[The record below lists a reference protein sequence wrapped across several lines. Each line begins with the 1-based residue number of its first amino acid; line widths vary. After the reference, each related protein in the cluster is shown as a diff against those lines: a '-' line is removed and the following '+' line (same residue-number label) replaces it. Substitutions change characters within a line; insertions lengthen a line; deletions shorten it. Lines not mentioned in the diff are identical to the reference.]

1 MIPFS
6 EDMIIYDTVDVFKE
20 KFLTSKIKFSSKKI
34 KNCVPLKEV
43 INLHNV
49 DGIRDIGQ
57 VKVMVKK
64 IKSGKDIFNTDGLP
78 NIKLVKTKDE
88 KWVLFDG
95 HHSMLAYMLSGK
107 KYLSEIPHLVV
118 EDEKNEFVTDKEIFV
133 FFGDHSSKLKDKN
146 WRNFVINWQAPKERQ
161 LQKRI
166 QKNMGELLDVLMIKI
181 TQ

>member
-1 MIPFS
+1 MVPFS
-6 EDMIIYDTVDVFKE
+6 EDMIIYDIVNVFKE

-43 INLHNV
+43 INLHNI
-49 DGIRDIGQ
+49 DGIKDIGQ

-107 KYLSEIPHLVV
+107 KYLSEISHLVV

-133 FFGDHSSKLKDKN
+133 FFGDHSSKLINKN
-146 WRNFVINWQAPKERQ
+146 
-161 LQKRI
+161 
-166 QKNMGELLDVLMIKI
+166 
-181 TQ
+181 